1 MTLVPLHKTGRNLH
15 SMFVQP
21 VVEDEVAS
29 IIESLKISS
38 AGWDSISARVV
49 KMTYDAFL
57 TPLTHVINLSV
68 TIGVFPNRLKTARV
82 ITIFKSGDAASFSNY
97 RPVYILPLFK
107 KKH

>member
-1 MTLVPLHKTGRNLH
+1 MTGKNLH

-57 TPLTHVINLSV
+57 TPLTQVINLSV
-68 TIGVFPNRLKTARV
+68 TIGVFPNRLEVARV
-82 ITIFKSGDAASFSNY
+82 ITIFKSGDATSFSNY
-97 RPVYILPLFK
+97 RPVYVLPLFK
-107 KKH
+107 KNH